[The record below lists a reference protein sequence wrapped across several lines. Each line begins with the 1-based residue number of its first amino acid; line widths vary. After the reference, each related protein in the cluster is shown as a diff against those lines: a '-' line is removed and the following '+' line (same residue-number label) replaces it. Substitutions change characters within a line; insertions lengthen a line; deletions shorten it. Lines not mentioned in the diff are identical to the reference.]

1 MSLNS
6 WRGGGWRCCF
16 RQYPL
21 KPLKSLNQRWWTAI
35 VTHRSLGTGI
45 LVPGIV
51 QNESTFNPHSLF
63 QLRSPSLLSGAAPQ
77 NSPPGS
83 CRGQTHPGTVFLGSQ
98 FGISATHGHMSS
110 PHVINAIQPPW
121 GLICTTLSHK
131 SGTLRAC
138 QQLIDIQEQFP
149 CPHTKSCERRTC
161 FNSMVKSVKAQEL
174 EPT

>member
-16 RQYPL
+16 RQHPL
-21 KPLKSLNQRWWTAI
+21 KPLKSLNQRWWPAI

-51 QNESTFNPHSLF
+51 QNESTFNPSSLF
-63 QLRSPSLLSGAAPQ
+63 RLISPSLLSGAAPQ
-77 NSPPGS
+77 NSHPGS
-83 CRGQTHPGTVFLGSQ
+83 CRGQTHPQTVLLGSQ
-98 FGISATHGHMSS
+98 FGISATREHMSS
-110 PHVINAIQPPW
+110 PYVINAIQPPW

-149 CPHTKSCERRTC
+149 CPNTKSRKRRIH
-161 FNSMVKSVKAQEL
+161 FHRIVKWVK
-174 EPT
+174 

>member
-6 WRGGGWRCCF
+6 WRGGGWHCCF
-16 RQYPL
+16 RQYSL
-21 KPLKSLNQRWWTAI
+21 KPLKSLDQSWWSAI

-51 QNESTFNPHSLF
+51 QNGSTFNPHSLF
-63 QLRSPSLLSGAAPQ
+63 HLRSPSLLSGAAPQ
-77 NSPPGS
+77 NSHPGS
-83 CRGQTHPGTVFLGSQ
+83 FRGQTHPQTVLIGSQ
-98 FGISATHGHMSS
+98 SGISARHKYMSS

-121 GLICTTLSHK
+121 GLICTTLAHK

-149 CPHTKSCERRTC
+149 CLDTKSCKRHIH
-161 FNSMVKSVKAQEL
+161 FNRIVKSVK
-174 EPT
+174 